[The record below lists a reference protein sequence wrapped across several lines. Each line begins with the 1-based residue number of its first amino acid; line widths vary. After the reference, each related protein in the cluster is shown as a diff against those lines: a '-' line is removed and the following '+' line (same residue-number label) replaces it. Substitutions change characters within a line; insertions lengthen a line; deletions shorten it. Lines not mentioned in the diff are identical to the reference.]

1 MSLQRAPRC
10 RTTRSIHVLLAK
22 ARATWPRACP
32 HRTVTH
38 ASRHARTPAHSRLL
52 CAALRSPTDSAPRH
66 GLRRRVRSVRA
77 EQHQTFLLRAVRLP
91 HVTPLVLA
99 MRQQLPTRLR
109 LAVPLS
115 TQAPR

>member
-1 MSLQRAPRC
+1 MSLQRAERC

-66 GLRRRVRSVRA
+66 DVCAAPLA
-77 EQHQTFLLRAVRLP
+77 AVSR
-91 HVTPLVLA
+91 
-99 MRQQLPTRLR
+99 
-109 LAVPLS
+109 
-115 TQAPR
+115 